1 MQKTAGPKKFSFYP
15 ISRIDGVKTCKN
27 WFLSKTLEVEA
38 FVWSLFFF
46 VSMFLCF
53 FVPGSLCFDVSLFLC
68 FCSYVSLY
76 LDFIVSMFL
85 CFCASLF
92 LCLFAS
98 LFLCFLVSLFLCL
111 NFAKVH
117 INLCLFTSTLSQNF
131 FSISR
136 MLSIYVIKRLVISWY
151 APHIWHSWNVFDP

>member
-1 MQKTAGPKKFSFYP
+1 MQKNAGPKKFSFYL
-15 ISRIDGVKTCKN
+15 ISRIDGVKMCKN
-27 WFLSKTLEVEA
+27 WFLSKSLEIEA
-38 FVWSLFFF
+38 SVWSLFFF

-76 LDFIVSMFL
+76 LDFNVSMFL
-85 CFCASLF
+85 CLCASLF
-92 LCLFAS
+92 LCLFGS

-117 INLCLFTSTLSQNF
+117 INLCLFSMKLGSIEWRKVTKPDFRGKNF
-131 FSISR
+131 
-136 MLSIYVIKRLVISWY
+136 LGQK
-151 APHIWHSWNVFDP
+151 

>member
-27 WFLSKTLEVEA
+27 WFLSKSPEVEA
-38 FVWSLFFF
+38 SVWSLFFF

-53 FVPGSLCFDVSLFLC
+53 FVPWSLCFDVSLFLC

-117 INLCLFTSTLSQNF
+117 INLCLLLTNMQTRNWLGDREFAWVCGRGSLGTRTRTLLN
-131 FSISR
+131 
-136 MLSIYVIKRLVISWY
+136 L
-151 APHIWHSWNVFDP
+151 